1 MRLEEEAFGKMSSI
15 CVTWSLR
22 HPNVQQEAGC
32 VRLKFRVSLKWRWRF
47 KTEEVI
53 AESVS

>member
-22 HPNVQQEAGC
+22 HPKVQQEAGC
-32 VRLKFRVSLKWRWRF
+32 LRLKFSQS
-47 KTEEVI
+47 EMEMEI
-53 AESVS
+53 